1 MSDDNGKILPFPGK
15 KKKEPAKVPSIM
27 SDLFNE
33 MFDSFTPE
41 QKSDFQGYMNT
52 NLELRFSL
60 TDDKES
66 FKLEEI
72 PVMEDIDIDVNLEDM
87 AKMMS
92 DVDTKKDLAF
102 EYIKRVELAMFDA
115 HFAYDLATLTEIT
128 NKLRLICAKLPEK
141 G

>member
-15 KKKEPAKVPSIM
+15 KKEPANVPSLM
-27 SDLFNE
+27 STMIND
-33 MFDSFTPE
+33 MFESFTPE
-41 QKSDFQGYMNT
+41 QKSEFQGYMTT

-66 FKLEEI
+66 FRLEEI
-72 PVMEDIDIDVNLEDM
+72 PVIEDPEFDIDLEDM

-92 DVDTKKDLAF
+92 DVETKKDLAF
-102 EYIKRVELAMFDA
+102 EYIKQIELAMFDA
-115 HFAYDLATLTEIT
+115 HFAYDMGTLTEIT
-128 NKLRLICAKLPEK
+128 NKLRIICTKLPQK

>member
-15 KKKEPAKVPSIM
+15 KKEPEKVPSLM
-27 SDLFNE
+27 SDMFNE
-33 MFDSFTPE
+33 IFESFTPE
-41 QKSDFQGYMNT
+41 QKSEFEGYMNT

-60 TDDKES
+60 TDDKDS

-72 PVMEDIDIDVNLEDM
+72 PVIEDLDIDVNLEDM

-92 DVDTKKDLAF
+92 DVETKKDLAF
-102 EYIKRVELAMFDA
+102 EFIKRIELAMFDA
-115 HFAYDLATLTEIT
+115 HFAYDLVLLTEIT
-128 NKLRLICAKLPEK
+128 NKLRLICTKLPEK

>member
-15 KKKEPAKVPSIM
+15 KKEPAKVPSLM
-27 SDLFNE
+27 STMIND
-33 MFDSFTPE
+33 MFESFTPE
-41 QKSDFQGYMNT
+41 QKSEFQGYMTT

-72 PVMEDIDIDVNLEDM
+72 PVMDNVDIDVDLEDM
-87 AKMMS
+87 VKMMS
-92 DVDTKKDLAF
+92 DVETKKDLAF

-115 HFAYDLATLTEIT
+115 HFAYDMRTLTEIT
-128 NKLRLICAKLPEK
+128 NKLRIICTKLPQK

>member
-1 MSDDNGKILPFPGK
+1 MSDDNGKILHFPGK
-15 KKKEPAKVPSIM
+15 KKEPEKVPSMVSTMIN
-27 SDLFNE
+27 D

-41 QKSDFQGYMNT
+41 QKSEFQGYMTN

-66 FKLEEI
+66 FRLEEI
-72 PVMEDIDIDVNLEDM
+72 PVIDDPKFDVDLEDM

-92 DVDTKKDLAF
+92 DVETKKELAF
-102 EYIKRVELAMFDA
+102 EYIKQIELAMFDA
-115 HFAYDLATLTEIT
+115 HFAYDLRTLTEIT
-128 NKLRLICAKLPEK
+128 NKLRIICTKLPEK

>member
-15 KKKEPAKVPSIM
+15 KKEPATVPSLM
-27 SDLFNE
+27 STMIND
-33 MFDSFTPE
+33 MFESFTPK
-41 QKSDFQGYMNT
+41 QKSEFQGYMTT

-72 PVMEDIDIDVNLEDM
+72 PVMDNVDIDVDLEDM
-87 AKMMS
+87 VKMMS
-92 DVDTKKDLAF
+92 DVETKKDLAF

-115 HFAYDLATLTEIT
+115 HFAYDLATITEIT